1 MIAYAIGDRSSDR
14 DSLPGMGLTD
24 ILKGER
30 GLYAIALTIASTVLT
45 ALGNMTIDQWQNF
58 NLYLY
63 GIFATAKTATT
74 VTGLIKGAQ
83 SSKPAPA
90 PAPAPEVKKD
100 DAEPAKDASAPAPT
114 AETK

>member
-1 MIAYAIGDRSSDR
+1 MIAYAIVDRSSDR

-74 VTGLIKGAQ
+74 VTGLIKGSQ
-83 SSKPAPA
+83 SSNPAPA
-90 PAPAPEVKKD
+90 SETAPTKD
-100 DAEPAKDASAPAPT
+100 DAKTEVKED
-114 AETK
+114 AETSSPAAGTK